1 LLVTRGSLRTLAP
14 LIPPGPASD
23 RCSGRRLALVVAGP
37 GGLLRAD
44 VTSAALP
51 WQTGVLRTGEVTTVS
66 VAPVEVERP
75 ETGLEAIPDSPWVTI
90 VWNDPINLMSY
101 VTYVFQRVFGYA
113 KPKAEKLMLDVH
125 HKGKAVVSSGAR
137 EAMERDAETLHG
149 YGLWAT
155 ISHDA

>member
-1 LLVTRGSLRTLAP
+1 VSMAP
-14 LIPPGPASD
+14 A
-23 RCSGRRLALVVAGP
+23 
-37 GGLLRAD
+37 
-44 VTSAALP
+44 
-51 WQTGVLRTGEVTTVS
+51 
-66 VAPVEVERP
+66 EVELP
-75 ETGLEAIPDSPWVTI
+75 ETEQETVPDLPWVTI

-101 VTYVFQRVFGYA
+101 VTYVFQTVFGYA

-155 ISHDA
+155 ISHDS